1 MPAEQAGPVFAPSS
15 EGRSVPGGK
24 PGLEGSVGPLFT
36 GVVDPEAPDGYT
48 DPRQPQEV
56 FQVPS
61 VLGTTRSAADQSTEQ
76 TTHTTSAARPKITTL
91 DKASSRI
98 PTHL

>member
-48 DPRQPQEV
+48 D
-56 FQVPS
+56 
-61 VLGTTRSAADQSTEQ
+61 
-76 TTHTTSAARPKITTL
+76 
-91 DKASSRI
+91 
-98 PTHL
+98 

>member
-1 MPAEQAGPVFAPSS
+1 MPAEQAGPVFAPSR

-61 VLGTTRSAADQSTEQ
+61 GLGTTRSAADQSNEQ
-76 TTHTTSAARPKITTL
+76 TNHATSAARPQITTL

>member
-36 GVVDPEAPDGYT
+36 GVVDPESPDGYT
-48 DPRQPQEV
+48 DPRQPPRG
-56 FQVPS
+56 FPS
-61 VLGTTRSAADQSTEQ
+61 AVSFGYY
-76 TTHTTSAARPKITTL
+76 
-91 DKASSRI
+91 
-98 PTHL
+98 